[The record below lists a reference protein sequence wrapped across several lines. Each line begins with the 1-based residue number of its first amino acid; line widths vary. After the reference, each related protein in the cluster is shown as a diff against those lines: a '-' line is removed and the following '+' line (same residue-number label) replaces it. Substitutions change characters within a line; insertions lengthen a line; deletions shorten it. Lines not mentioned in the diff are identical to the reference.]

1 MTNTLSKKRTRYT
14 TAKELSEE
22 LVTSVQQIYRILKRP
37 EMKDAIVKLGEK
49 SVRVNKDMFYQILEQ
64 IYR

>member
-1 MTNTLSKKRTRYT
+1 LTNTLSKKRTRYT
-14 TAKELSEE
+14 TAKELADE

-49 SVRVNKDMFYQILEQ
+49 SVRVNKEMFYQILEQ

>member
-1 MTNTLSKKRTRYT
+1 LTNTLSKKRTRYT
-14 TAKELSEE
+14 TAKELAEE

-49 SVRVNKDMFYQILEQ
+49 SVRVNKEMFYQILEQ